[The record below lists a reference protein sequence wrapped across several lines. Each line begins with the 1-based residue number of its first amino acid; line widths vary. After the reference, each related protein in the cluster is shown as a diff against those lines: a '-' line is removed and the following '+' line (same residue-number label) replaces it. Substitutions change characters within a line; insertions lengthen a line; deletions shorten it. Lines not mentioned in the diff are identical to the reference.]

1 MASARG
7 EFMSD
12 LIQLTSPHDGFAFDA
27 LHAQPNG
34 ARRGGVIV
42 IQEIFGLDHYVR
54 EDVARWS
61 ALGFEALAPS
71 MFDRQQRAFVAEHD
85 PDGIQA
91 GVRHAM
97 ANGADNVLSDIQA
110 CIDFLKSRGPVFI
123 VGYCYGGSM
132 AWLAAS
138 RCEGLAAASS
148 YYGSRVKDTAGLPL
162 KCPVI
167 VHLGRKDTGIPA
179 DEVKAAVEA
188 AHPKVP
194 VYIYEDSG
202 HGFNNTGRP
211 DADPDDAQLAR
222 ERTLELFAGNGAF

>member
-1 MASARG
+1 MSA
-7 EFMSD
+7 
-12 LIQLTSPHDGFAFDA
+12 LIQITSSHDDFSFDA
-27 LHAQPNG
+27 LHAEPNG

-42 IQEIFGLDHYVR
+42 VQEIFGLDHYIR

-61 ALGFEALAPS
+61 ALGFEVLAPS
-71 MFDRQQRAFVAEHD
+71 MFDRQERGFLAEHD
-85 PDGIQA
+85 QDGIAA
-91 GVRHAM
+91 GFKHAM
-97 ANGADNVLSDIQA
+97 ANSRENVLSDIQA

-138 RCEGLAAASS
+138 RCQGLAAAAS
-148 YYGSRVKDTAGLPL
+148 YYGSRVKDMAGLQL
-162 KCPVI
+162 GCPVI
-167 VHLGRKDTGIPA
+167 VHLGRKDGGIPA
-179 DEVKAAVEA
+179 DEVKAAVAA
-188 AHPKVP
+188 AHPDVA

-222 ERTLELFAGNGAF
+222 ERTLELFTANGAF